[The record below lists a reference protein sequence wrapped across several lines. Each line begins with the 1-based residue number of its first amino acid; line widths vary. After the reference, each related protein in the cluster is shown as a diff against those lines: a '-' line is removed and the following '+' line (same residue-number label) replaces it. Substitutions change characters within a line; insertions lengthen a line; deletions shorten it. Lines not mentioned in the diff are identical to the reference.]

1 MFLFCTVLYIG
12 LSIVVAVLLI
22 VVIVIVIILVA
33 FICYRK
39 NKNRNNMEDGVE
51 MKDVNGVSNGHG
63 PGKYTPCIVCITP

>member
-22 VVIVIVIILVA
+22 VIIVIVIILMT

-39 NKNRNNMEDGVE
+39 NKNRNTMQDGGE

-63 PGKYTPCIVCITP
+63 PGKYITCIVCITP